1 LEYELV
7 DLLATY
13 RVFVRV
19 AEAGSFSAVAHEI
32 GATQPAVSRQI
43 AALEEFLG
51 ARLIQRTT
59 RKLTLTED
67 GRDLLT
73 HVHRVLE
80 TVDES
85 IAAVGRRQNQPTG
98 LVRVGCPVSFGRL
111 ALAPRIQRLLAR
123 YPELSIELVISD
135 DRHDMIA
142 QGLDLVVR
150 AGEVEDASLVARRVG
165 TVARGVMASTAYLQ
179 KRGTPTH
186 PSDLQSHECVI
197 FTRSDTPREWTL
209 QRENEAANVRVN
221 GRFSTDSVEA
231 MREAVLTHVGIGIL
245 PYWLMRDAISAG
257 LAVSIMKEWHP
268 SRLPV
273 HAVYPTR
280 RHLAPR
286 TRAVIDFILDEFRLD
301 PALSSYGES

>member
-1 LEYELV
+1 LEYEPV

-67 GRDLLT
+67 GRDLLE

-85 IAAVGRRQNQPTG
+85 IAAVGRRQSQPAG
-98 LVRVGCPVSFGRL
+98 LVRLGCPVSFGRL
-111 ALAPRIQRLLAR
+111 ALAPRVNRLLAR
-123 YPELSIELVISD
+123 YPELSLELVISD

-142 QGLDLVVR
+142 QGLDLAVR
-150 AGEVEDASLVARRVG
+150 AGEVTDSSLVARRVG
-165 TVARGVMASTAYLQ
+165 AVARGVLASATYLH
-179 KRGTPTH
+179 KRGTPIH
-186 PSDLQSHECVI
+186 PSELQTHECVI
-197 FTRSDTPREWTL
+197 YTRDGSPREWTL
-209 QRENEAANVRVN
+209 ENGEESTRVRVN
-221 GRFSTDSVEA
+221 GRFATDSLEV
-231 MREAVLTHVGIGIL
+231 MREAVLTHVGIAIL
-245 PYWLMRDAISAG
+245 PYALAREAMADGRVVSLMKDWRPG
-257 LAVSIMKEWHP
+257 
-268 SRLPV
+268 RLPL

-286 TRAVIDFILDEFRLD
+286 TRAVIDFLLDEFRLD
-301 PALSSYGES
+301 PALSSYGEG